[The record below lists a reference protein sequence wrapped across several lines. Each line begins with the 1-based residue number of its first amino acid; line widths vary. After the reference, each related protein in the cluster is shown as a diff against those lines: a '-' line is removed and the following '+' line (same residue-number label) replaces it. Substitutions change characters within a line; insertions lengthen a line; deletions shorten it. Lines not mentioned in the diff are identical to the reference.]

1 LEKVE
6 GCVVWVC
13 CHCKSI
19 GHLVKVT
26 IKLVAERL
34 LYKTRVQ
41 YIVMY
46 LPVIV

>member
-19 GHLVKVT
+19 RHLVKVT
-26 IKLVAERL
+26 I
-34 LYKTRVQ
+34 
-41 YIVMY
+41 
-46 LPVIV
+46 